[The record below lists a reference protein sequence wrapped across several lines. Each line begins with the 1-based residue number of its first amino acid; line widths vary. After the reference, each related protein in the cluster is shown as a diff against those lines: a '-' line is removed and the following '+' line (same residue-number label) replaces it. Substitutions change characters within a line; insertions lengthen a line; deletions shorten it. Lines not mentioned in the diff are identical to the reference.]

1 MLFCKNPYCDC
12 SMDFMKRLK
21 EMAVAAEA
29 GTDLVEPD
37 ELRATAQENAAQE
50 ERPDPV
56 QVQGIPTRNP
66 LSFLYRKNQY
76 NG

>member
-1 MLFCKNPYCDC
+1 
-12 SMDFMKRLK
+12 MKRLK